1 MKSAMPAAAGRSS
14 DQPLV
19 TEEFR
24 VPAGDLGIELY
35 VRNKR
40 PASMSQFPGERV
52 LLFVHGSSY
61 PAETAFDLPLDGM
74 SWMDYIARHGYDV
87 YLVDVRGYG
96 GSTRPP
102 EMDQPADSNPPLVRT
117 EVAVRDVGSAVDF
130 IRKRRGVDRINLL
143 GWSWGTTMM
152 ATYTTRNNAKV
163 AKLVLYAPQWL
174 RSTPPLI
181 AGSGPLGAYRLVQ
194 EDAAKARWLTGVPE
208 AKVAELIPPGWFEAW
223 AAATFASDP
232 RGAKENPRK
241 LRAPNGTLLDTR
253 EYWSAGKPYYEPG
266 EVRVATLIVVG
277 EWDRDNPPELAQT
290 LFPKLVNAPHKQ
302 LVNIG
307 EATHTV
313 LMEKNRMQ
321 LFRAV
326 QAFLDDPAP

>member
-24 VPAGDLGIELY
+24 VPADDLGIELY

-52 LLFVHGSSY
+52 LLFVHGSPY

-163 AKLVLYAPQWL
+163 AKLVLYAPRMAPLDAPAHRRQRPVGCLPPGAGGRGEGALAYGGTRSEGGRAHSARLVRGLGRCNL
-174 RSTPPLI
+174 RFGSTGCEGEPAQAARAERHAAGHPRVLERGE
-181 AGSGPLGAYRLVQ
+181 AVLRAGGSSRGDAHRGRRMGSGQPARAGA
-194 EDAAKARWLTGVPE
+194 DS
-208 AKVAELIPPGWFEAW
+208 
-223 AAATFASDP
+223 TFRSSS
-232 RGAKENPRK
+232 
-241 LRAPNGTLLDTR
+241 TR
-253 EYWSAGKPYYEPG
+253 RTSSW
-266 EVRVATLIVVG
+266 
-277 EWDRDNPPELAQT
+277 
-290 LFPKLVNAPHKQ
+290 
-302 LVNIG
+302 
-307 EATHTV
+307 
-313 LMEKNRMQ
+313 
-321 LFRAV
+321 
-326 QAFLDDPAP
+326 